1 MFSPHWRH
9 PVGNMALSSSP
20 GRCSKNPPAAICCDQ
35 SREIAEIVGSS
46 PMGLRPALART
57 LLISPSTYAS
67 RPTVVCARSAVGSGV
82 GSAVGSG
89 VGVGS
94 GMRVAVASG
103 VAVGSDTAVA
113 GTSVD
118 AGSRSAEVASATA
131 AVGCGVAVG
140 SGVGVGAAVGCGVAA
155 NAGDAIAAGAVMGAV
170 VTTAVAG
177 GLEPASLGRI
187 SIDCVS
193 TDLADSSVP
202 DRAELA
208 KNTRTMPAAIVAAIF
223 SGRRLAGLARGEE
236 VMGTKNHLRIPSQ
249 NGNTFASQMERA
261 PQNVTN
267 GRCWHWFRLKEPW
280 KVAVERATVPG

>member
-1 MFSPHWRH
+1 
-9 PVGNMALSSSP
+9 
-20 GRCSKNPPAAICCDQ
+20 
-35 SREIAEIVGSS
+35 
-46 PMGLRPALART
+46 
-57 LLISPSTYAS
+57 
-67 RPTVVCARSAVGSGV
+67 
-82 GSAVGSG
+82 
-89 VGVGS
+89 
-94 GMRVAVASG
+94 
-103 VAVGSDTAVA
+103 
-113 GTSVD
+113 
-118 AGSRSAEVASATA
+118 
-131 AVGCGVAVG
+131 
-140 SGVGVGAAVGCGVAA
+140 
-155 NAGDAIAAGAVMGAV
+155 MGAV